1 MVVALVATLLALAWL
16 THRASKLLA
25 IPIPVLVKGLGLDI
39 PAPPR
44 VSLHNI
50 SADSIEL
57 HWSPPEKAGSVA
69 KHIIQINGQNVGEN
83 ERRDTSV
90 VVTGL
95 TPDQI
100 YNVRVIAANSSNFQ
114 APSPLIRLRTLRSNT
129 DDSNTTNNS
138 SSSNL
143 ISGRDGL
150 AATAASSAAGSS
162 SGVGNA
168 TVGSATAGM
177 NGVLGSGGAALGPD
191 DIPTIHATDTLTQ
204 APQSRRTFRR
214 QNSPGTTEENLLA
227 ANGSAGHGNGS
238 AGGGSGGS
246 VGDSAS
252 TDATVQALTAE
263 LEKIQRETEELEAQF
278 LSQEEEHKAA
288 EALLLIELDGV
299 RDKKKEEDNVRS
311 LLRTETRTLED
322 AKRAAEAQRTKVEK
336 ALKVR
341 QDEITRMQ
349 EDCIR
354 WDDEREAA
362 LEALHKL
369 EDEAEARKQEAEDMG
384 KNKKKE
390 LEPILVE
397 LTSLEEEIRTLS
409 LSIKAIND
417 EEEKQ
422 KEKETDE
429 KPKTVDA
436 SDPAMSGIL
445 AGLPGVPPLARGPS
459 FPGEPEDARI
469 EREWQARFKALE
481 LRYMEI
487 LGHFRAAQ
495 DEFFR
500 SEHQLRAWHAR
511 RASLPAPPSDPSASS
526 LSLGK
531 GKSKQRRNRTRKNR
545 TQTVSSPM
553 SVYPMSDL
561 PYTPIS
567 VPFNQPP
574 TPSSTTAPTQ
584 TSPPFPSLLPA
595 APLFNYA
602 NGTDPMFSPEMD
614 KLTNGAPMSPTADS
628 LLPSNLF
635 MSMDEVPPSPKGSTY
650 LLDSQTFPTS
660 DNIQPLIPAAQ
671 SPVSSNS
678 MSNSQLSS
686 PRTSFP
692 QFPVFSTEESERLN
706 RSNSISSV
714 NNSLRGIPPPMPE
727 EPVPS
732 KKIFPSLFS
741 FTRPRGKTLSNETPA
756 LGSLKPSQSN
766 SFPKQDGPGLDPIGT
781 RRRSGSHGT
790 SWMSA
795 SGLGFL
801 SNSTNIKR
809 TLNNANGSRSS
820 FNHFDPESD
829 PLDPSRLLS
838 KEPLSPRPSSIS
850 SFGESILPKP
860 SADFSAFGWPA
871 RDNTAVRAS
880 PLAANWADIPNI
892 NNSSSLIPS
901 LPPSPQTSP
910 PNAHP
915 SRLAKIF
922 SSKNSNNSNNAGAVG
937 QPVPSNVKLNPTAPT
952 FDATYNNTPGNHNN
966 NNNNNNHSNH
976 GSSPSS
982 HLHAETQSLNT
993 ESSFAS
999 SASLDQLALT
1009 TSITSVDKESA
1020 ASSSVGKE
1028 SLLSRIGLSRKGSHT
1043 KLVGGPGNTNS
1054 PKLGSPAKFTIS
1066 SPFKKEGGL
1075 FSRKKGESSNSVT
1088 TPTADSIDEEGG
1100 GLSGVVIPSLD
1111 HGHNNHSGLTTP
1123 NDEKDNNS
1131 NIKDNNNT
1139 NNGNKEKGEG
1149 KEKEK
1154 GKSGGGGK
1162 KGHGSSGSIGSA
1174 SELFGSWRRE
1184 SSEVLSSPFKK
1195 EGGFFGVIGGNK
1207 KKRGNLGVVDA
1218 MASTSEVE
1226 EDDDEAGYNKPEQP
1240 SPQLSQQQHH
1250 EQQQQQHHF
1259 FNGKGKGREAE
1270 RDREF
1275 GGATGGG
1282 N

>member
-57 HWSPPEKAGSVA
+57 HWAPPEKAGSVA

-95 TPDQI
+95 SPDQI

-114 APSPLIRLRTLRSNT
+114 APSPLIRLRTLRSN
-129 DDSNTTNNS
+129 DDNS
-138 SSSNL
+138 
-143 ISGRDGL
+143 RDGIG
-150 AATAASSAAGSS
+150 AATGVGSTVSGAAAGL
-162 SGVGNA
+162 GAAG
-168 TVGSATAGM
+168 GM
-177 NGVLGSGGAALGPD
+177 NGPIGNNPSTGLD
-191 DIPTIHATDTLTQ
+191 DIPTIHATDNLAQT
-204 APQSRRTFRR
+204 PQSRRTFRR
-214 QNSPGTTEENLLA
+214 QHSPNTTEENLLA
-227 ANGSAGHGNGS
+227 TNGTTSHGTS
-238 AGGGSGGS
+238 PA
-246 VGDSAS
+246 DPTT
-252 TDATVQALTAE
+252 TDATVEALTTE
-263 LEKIQRETEELEAQF
+263 LEKIQREAEELESQF

-288 EALLLIELDGV
+288 EVLLLTELDGV
-299 RDKKKEEDNVRS
+299 RDKKKEEDNIRS
-311 LLRTETRTLED
+311 QLRTETRTLED

-336 ALKVR
+336 ILKAR
-341 QDEITRMQ
+341 QDEITKMQ

-354 WDDEREAA
+354 WDEEREAA

-369 EDEAEARKQEAEDMG
+369 EDEAEAKKHEAEDMG
-384 KNKKKE
+384 KNKKKD
-390 LEPILVE
+390 LEPILTE
-397 LTSLEEEIRTLS
+397 LGSLEEEIRTLS
-409 LSIKAIND
+409 LAIKAIND
-417 EEEKQ
+417 EEEKL
-422 KEKETDE
+422 KEKEADD
-429 KPKTVDA
+429 KPKSADG
-436 SDPAMSGIL
+436 DPTASGIL
-445 AGLPGVPPLARGPS
+445 PILPGVPQLARGPS

-487 LGHFRAAQ
+487 LKHFQAAQ

-511 RASLPAPPSDPSASS
+511 RASLPAPPSDSTS
-526 LSLGK
+526 LK

-545 TQTVSSPM
+545 TQTVSSPLN
-553 SVYPMSDL
+553 VYPTADL
-561 PYTPIS
+561 SYMPASI
-567 VPFNQPP
+567 PFNQPP

-595 APLFNYA
+595 APLFGY
-602 NGTDPMFSPEMD
+602 GSGIDPMFTPEMD
-614 KLTNGAPMSPTADS
+614 KITGGAPMSPTADS

-660 DNIQPLIPAAQ
+660 DNIQPMIPAAQ
-671 SPVSSNS
+671 SPGSSNS
-678 MSNSQLSS
+678 MSNSQVSS

-692 QFPVFSTEESERLN
+692 QFPVYTTEESERLN

-714 NNSLRGIPPPMPE
+714 NNSLRGIPQPMPE
-727 EPVPS
+727 EPVAP
-732 KKIFPSLFS
+732 KKMFPNLFN
-741 FTRPRGKTLSNETPA
+741 FTRQRGKTLSNETPA
-756 LGSLKPSQSN
+756 LGSLKSSQSN
-766 SFPKQDGPGLDPIGT
+766 SFPKQEGAGLDPIGT

-790 SWMSA
+790 SWMTT

-809 TLNNANGSRSS
+809 TLNNTNGSRTS

-838 KEPLSPRPSSIS
+838 KEPISPRPSSIS
-850 SFGESILPKP
+850 SFGESTLPKP
-860 SADFSAFGWPA
+860 TADFSAFGWPA
-871 RDNTAVRAS
+871 RDNAAVVRAS
-880 PLAANWADIPNI
+880 PLAANWADIPNV
-892 NNSSSLIPS
+892 NNTSSLIPS

-910 PNAHP
+910 PGAHP

-922 SSKNSNNSNNAGAVG
+922 SSNKGNTSAPAPNVSGAIG
-937 QPVPSNVKLNPTAPT
+937 PPSSSNVKLNPTAPT
-952 FDATYNNTPGNHNN
+952 FDAYNA
-966 NNNNNNHSNH
+966 
-976 GSSPSS
+976 GSSPPS
-982 HLHAETQSLNT
+982 HLHAETRSLNT

-1009 TSITSVDKESA
+1009 TSITSIDKESG
-1020 ASSSVGKE
+1020 SSSAGKE

-1043 KLVGGPGNTNS
+1043 KLVGGGNTSS

-1075 FSRKKGESSNSVT
+1075 FSRKKGESAV
-1088 TPTADSIDEEGG
+1088 TPTTDVIDEEVD
-1100 GLSGVVIPSLD
+1100 GLSGIVIPTLD
-1111 HGHNNHSGLTTP
+1111 GSSPAGVATP
-1123 NDEKDNNS
+1123 V
-1131 NIKDNNNT
+1131 
-1139 NNGNKEKGEG
+1139 EG
-1149 KEKEK
+1149 KEKDKEMK
-1154 GKSGGGGK
+1154 EGKPAGGR
-1162 KGHGSSGSIGSA
+1162 KGHSSSGSIGSA
-1174 SELFGSWRRE
+1174 TELFGSWRRE
-1184 SSEVLSSPFKK
+1184 STDALSSPFKK

-1207 KKRGNLGVVDA
+1207 KKRGNIQVDA
-1218 MASTSEVE
+1218 MASTSEAD
-1226 EDDDEAGYNKPEQP
+1226 EDDGLVMVEGGEGYPRDHEIQQHL
-1240 SPQLSQQQHH
+1240 SPQQHH
-1250 EQQQQQHHF
+1250 HH
-1259 FNGKGKGREAE
+1259 GHHYGLLHKKGKEVSE
-1270 RDREF
+1270 KDREF
-1275 GGATGGG
+1275 PSAATGSA

>member
-95 TPDQI
+95 SPDQI

-114 APSPLIRLRTLRSNT
+114 APSPLIRLRTLRSHDET
-129 DDSNTTNNS
+129 S
-138 SSSNL
+138 
-143 ISGRDGL
+143 RDGING
-150 AATAASSAAGSS
+150 TGFS
-162 SGVGNA
+162 SGVS
-168 TVGSATAGM
+168 SAIGGLGAAGM
-177 NGVLGSGGAALGPD
+177 NGTIGGSNALGSD

-204 APQSRRTFRR
+204 VPQSRRTFRR
-214 QNSPGTTEENLLA
+214 QHSPNTTEENLLGT
-227 ANGSAGHGNGS
+227 NGSTGH
-238 AGGGSGGS
+238 GSGG
-246 VGDSAS
+246 GITADSAS
-252 TDATVQALTAE
+252 TDATVEALTAE
-263 LEKIQRETEELEAQF
+263 LEKIQREAEELEASF
-278 LSQEEEHKAA
+278 LSQEEEHKTA
-288 EALLLIELDGV
+288 EALLLAELEGV
-299 RDKKKEEDNVRS
+299 RDKKKEEDNIRS
-311 LLRTETRTLED
+311 QLRTETRTLED
-322 AKRAAEAQRTKVEK
+322 AKRAAEAHRTKVEK
-336 ALKVR
+336 VLKAR

-349 EDCIR
+349 EDCIK
-354 WDDEREAA
+354 WDEEREAA

-390 LEPILVE
+390 LEPILSE
-397 LTSLEEEIRTLS
+397 LGNLEEEIRTLS
-409 LSIKAIND
+409 LSIKSIND
-417 EEEKQ
+417 EEEKL
-422 KEKETDE
+422 KEKETED
-429 KPKTVDA
+429 KPKPVDVA
-436 SDPAMSGIL
+436 NPSL
-445 AGLPGVPPLARGPS
+445 AGLAGVPPLARGPS
-459 FPGEPEDARI
+459 FPGEPDDTRI

-511 RASLPAPPSDPSASS
+511 RASLPAPQSDSS
-526 LSLGK
+526 TSTLSLNK

-553 SVYPMSDL
+553 SAYPISDL
-561 PYTPIS
+561 PYMPVSI
-567 VPFNQPP
+567 PFNQPP
-574 TPSSTTAPTQ
+574 TPSSTTGPNQ

-595 APLFNYA
+595 APLFSYP
-602 NGTDPMFSPEMD
+602 NGLDPMFSPDID
-614 KLTNGAPMSPTADS
+614 KLTGGAPMSPTADS

-650 LLDSQTFPTS
+650 LLDSQAFPTS

-692 QFPVFSTEESERLN
+692 HIPVFSMEESERLN

-727 EPVPS
+727 EPVPP
-732 KKIFPSLFS
+732 KKIFPNLFS

-756 LGSLKPSQSN
+756 LGSLKASQSN

-801 SNSTNIKR
+801 SNGSNIKR
-809 TLNNANGSRSS
+809 TLNNANGSKSS

-892 NNSSSLIPS
+892 NNSSYLIPS

-910 PNAHP
+910 PTTHP

-922 SSKNSNNSNNAGAVG
+922 SSKSSNHNSNHNNAGAVG
-937 QPVPSNVKLNPTAPT
+937 QPIPSNAKLNPAAPT
-952 FDATYNNTPGNHNN
+952 FDAYHNN
-966 NNNNNNHSNH
+966 SNNS
-976 GSSPSS
+976 SSPSS
-982 HLHAETQSLNT
+982 HQHAETQSLNT

-1009 TSITSVDKESA
+1009 TSITSVDKESSA
-1020 ASSSVGKE
+1020 AGSSVGKE

-1043 KLVGGPGNTNS
+1043 KLVGGPGATSS

-1075 FSRKKGESSNSVT
+1075 FGRKKGENSTAVT
-1088 TPTADSIDEEGG
+1088 TPTADVIDEEGG
-1100 GLSGVVIPSLD
+1100 GLSGVLITALD
-1111 HGHNNHSGLTTP
+1111 TSSSSALPTPTTATGIVGTP
-1123 NDEKDNNS
+1123 PIIIEEKE
-1131 NIKDNNNT
+1131 
-1139 NNGNKEKGEG
+1139 GG

-1154 GKSGGGGK
+1154 GKEGKSGSGK

-1218 MASTSEVE
+1218 MTSTSEVE
-1226 EDDDEAGYNKPEQP
+1226 EDEGLVMVDGEYHDGQHQNH
-1240 SPQLSQQQHH
+1240 QQ
-1250 EQQQQQHHF
+1250 
-1259 FNGKGKGREAE
+1259 NSGKIKVTD

-1275 GGATGGG
+1275 GATGGG

>member
-57 HWSPPEKAGSVA
+57 HWAPPEKAGSVA

-95 TPDQI
+95 SPDQI

-114 APSPLIRLRTLRSNT
+114 APSPLIRLRTLRSNEE
-129 DDSNTTNNS
+129 NQ
-138 SSSNL
+138 
-143 ISGRDGL
+143 RDGVG
-150 AATAASSAAGSS
+150 AATGASSAVSGAASGLGAAG
-162 SGVGNA
+162 
-168 TVGSATAGM
+168 GM
-177 NGVLGSGGAALGPD
+177 NGVIGNNPALGPD
-191 DIPTIHATDTLTQ
+191 DIPTIHATDNLAQT
-204 APQSRRTFRR
+204 PQSRRTFRR
-214 QNSPGTTEENLLA
+214 QHSPNTTEENLLA
-227 ANGSAGHGNGS
+227 TNGTAGHGAS
-238 AGGGSGGS
+238 L
-246 VGDSAS
+246 GDPAT
-252 TDATVQALTAE
+252 TDATVEALTAE
-263 LEKIQRETEELEAQF
+263 LEKIQREAEELESQF

-288 EALLLIELDGV
+288 EALLLAELEGV
-299 RDKKKEEDNVRS
+299 RDKKKEEDSVRS
-311 LLRTETRTLED
+311 QLRTETRTLED

-336 ALKVR
+336 VLKAR
-341 QDEITRMQ
+341 QDEITKMQ

-354 WDDEREAA
+354 WDEEREAA
-362 LEALHKL
+362 LEALHRL

-390 LEPILVE
+390 LEPILTE
-397 LTSLEEEIRTLS
+397 LGSLEEEIRTLS
-409 LSIKAIND
+409 LAIKTIND
-417 EEEKQ
+417 EEERL
-422 KEKETDE
+422 KEKEADD
-429 KPKTVDA
+429 KPKSADGDLA
-436 SDPAMSGIL
+436 ISSILPA
-445 AGLPGVPPLARGPS
+445 LPGMPQLSRGPS

-487 LGHFRAAQ
+487 LKHFQAAQ

-511 RASLPAPPSDPSASS
+511 RASLPAPPSDSTS
-526 LSLGK
+526 LK

-545 TQTVSSPM
+545 TQTVSSPLN
-553 SVYPMSDL
+553 VYPMADL
-561 PYTPIS
+561 PYMPGSI
-567 VPFNQPP
+567 PFNQPP
-574 TPSSTTAPTQ
+574 TPSSTTAPTR

-595 APLFNYA
+595 APLFGYG
-602 NGTDPMFSPEMD
+602 NGIDPMFTPEMD
-614 KLTNGAPMSPTADS
+614 KITGGAPMSPTADS

-650 LLDSQTFPTS
+650 LLDSHTFPTS

-671 SPVSSNS
+671 SPGSSNS

-692 QFPVFSTEESERLN
+692 QFPVYTTEESERLN

-727 EPVPS
+727 EPVPP
-732 KKIFPSLFS
+732 KKIFPNLFN
-741 FTRPRGKTLSNETPA
+741 FTRQRGKTLSNETPA
-756 LGSLKPSQSN
+756 LGSLKPSQSS
-766 SFPKQDGPGLDPIGT
+766 SFPKQEGASLDPIGT

-790 SWMSA
+790 SWMTT

-809 TLNNANGSRSS
+809 TLNNTNGSRTS

-850 SFGESILPKP
+850 SFGESTLPKP
-860 SADFSAFGWPA
+860 TADFSAFGWPA
-871 RDNTAVRAS
+871 RDNAAVVRAS
-880 PLAANWADIPNI
+880 PLAANWADIPNV
-892 NNSSSLIPS
+892 NNTSSLIPS

-910 PNAHP
+910 PHAHP

-922 SSKNSNNSNNAGAVG
+922 SSNKGNTSS
-937 QPVPSNVKLNPTAPT
+937 PVPNTSGAIGPPSSSNVKLNPTAPT
-952 FDATYNNTPGNHNN
+952 FDAYNA
-966 NNNNNNHSNH
+966 

-982 HLHAETQSLNT
+982 HLHAETRSLNT

-1020 ASSSVGKE
+1020 SGSAGKE

-1043 KLVGGPGNTNS
+1043 KLVAGGNTSS

-1075 FSRKKGESSNSVT
+1075 FSRKKGDSAV
-1088 TPTADSIDEEGG
+1088 TPTTDVIDEEVD
-1100 GLSGVVIPSLD
+1100 GLSSIVIPTLD
-1111 HGHNNHSGLTTP
+1111 GSTP
-1123 NDEKDNNS
+1123 AGAA
-1131 NIKDNNNT
+1131 T
-1139 NNGNKEKGEG
+1139 PVEG
-1149 KEKEK
+1149 KEKDKETK
-1154 GKSGGGGK
+1154 EGKAAGGR
-1162 KGHGSSGSIGSA
+1162 KGHSSSGSIGSA
-1174 SELFGSWRRE
+1174 TELFGSWRRE
-1184 SSEVLSSPFKK
+1184 STDALSSPFKK

-1207 KKRGNLGVVDA
+1207 KKRGNIQVDA
-1218 MASTSEVE
+1218 MASTSEAD
-1226 EDDDEAGYNKPEQP
+1226 EDDGLVMVEGGEIYPKDHEHQQHL
-1240 SPQLSQQQHH
+1240 SPQQHH
-1250 EQQQQQHHF
+1250 HH
-1259 FNGKGKGREAE
+1259 GHHYGLLHKKGKESSE
-1270 RDREF
+1270 KDREF
-1275 GGATGGG
+1275 PSAATGSA